1 MQASAALNAVIR
13 TLYPP
18 QCLVCETHVD
28 TEYALCGGCWPSTPF
43 IEGLVCDFCGAPLP
57 GQEDGPTLGLR
68 CDDCLRHP
76 PPWHQ
81 GRAVFLYEGHAK
93 HMILQLKH
101 ADRLD
106 LARPFGAWMLRI
118 AQPLLE
124 PDMIVAPIPLH
135 WWRLLRR
142 RANQSAL
149 LSARIASG
157 ARLTHIPDLLRRT
170 RATGSQEGRG
180 RSARIANLQ
189 GAIAP
194 HRRHASKVE
203 GRSVLLVDDV
213 MTSGATLSAATEAL
227 LDAGAARVK
236 VIVLARVSAQQML

>member
-28 TEYALCGGCWPSTPF
+28 TEYALCGDCWPGAPF

-57 GQEDGPTLGLR
+57 GQEEGSTLGLR

-76 PPWHQ
+76 PPWQQ
-81 GRAVFLYEGHAK
+81 GRAVFTYDGHAK

-106 LARPFGAWMLRI
+106 LARPLGAWMLRI

-124 PDMIVAPIPLH
+124 PDMIIAPVPLH

-149 LSARIASG
+149 LSGRIAAG
-157 ARLTHIPDLLRRT
+157 AGLGHIPDLLRRS
-170 RATGSQEGRG
+170 RATASQDGRG
-180 RSARIANLQ
+180 RAARFANLQ
-189 GAIAP
+189 GAITAHP
-194 HRRHASKVE
+194 RHVARIA
-203 GRSVLLVDDV
+203 GRSILLVDDV
-213 MTSGATLSAATEAL
+213 MTSGATLSVATQVL
-227 LDAGAARVK
+227 LQAGAARVK
-236 VIVLARVSAQQML
+236 VIVLARVLPQQML